1 MSFRRDFDEWA
12 DHYLKGDLDPA
23 KKEEF
28 EQALENEPELKMAF
42 EEHRILAGALKK
54 LGRQSR
60 IRARVKETIKAGSQ
74 NSGAP
79 YKWYLRMGAAASI
92 ILISIVTTLFTAGYL
107 NQKRQADHFNA
118 LKRDVEKMKYNQ
130 KVLVSDYNNKVRSTT
145 ESYGG
150 TGFLLS
156 NQGYL
161 ITNYHVVSSADSI
174 YVSDAEG
181 NMLSAELILASRSYD
196 LAILK
201 LSDTSYASKF
211 KIPYWL
217 APGDAGLGDRL
228 FTLGYPKDEIVYG
241 EGYLSARSGF
251 RGDTT
256 SWQISMALNPG
267 NSGGPVFTDKGALMG
282 IISGKQN
289 EKEGVAFAVKT
300 EYIRKMADMVS
311 KVMELDIQLPEKPL
325 KALPRNEMIREFEK
339 HVFQVRVY
347 SN

>member
-12 DHYLKGDLDPA
+12 DHYLNGHLDPA
-23 KKEEF
+23 QKEEF
-28 EQALENEPELKMAF
+28 EHALEEEPELKIAF
-42 EEHRILAGALKK
+42 EEHRNLTSALKNF
-54 LGRQSR
+54 GRQKR
-60 IRARVKETIKAGSQ
+60 IRAKIKQSIKSGSW
-74 NSGAP
+74 NNGAT
-79 YKWYLRMGAAASI
+79 YKWYLRMGAAAAI

-107 NQKRQADHFNA
+107 NQKRQEDHFNA

-130 KVLVSDYNNKVRSTT
+130 QVLVSDYNNKVRSTL

-150 TGFLLS
+150 TGFMLS

-174 YVSDAEG
+174 YVSDFEG
-181 NMLSAELILASRSYD
+181 KMLSAELILASRSYD

-201 LSDTSYASKF
+201 LSDTTYAANLE
-211 KIPYWL
+211 IPYWL
-217 APGDAGLGDRL
+217 APREAGLGDRL

-267 NSGGPVFTDKGALMG
+267 NSGGPVFNDKGALMG
-282 IISGKQN
+282 IISGKLN

-311 KVMELDIQLPEKPL
+311 KVMELDIQLPEKPS
-325 KALPRNEMIREFEK
+325 KSVPRNEMIREFEK
-339 HVFQVRVY
+339 HVFQVRVF